1 MERPFDTILRQ
12 AYGSLEKTEKK
23 FIFNFNQNDKILVW
37 IVGFS
42 ITAITLIVSKIADLN
57 KTYDNGIL
65 RTALLLLIIT
75 VISGILYRIFA
86 LLFMTKYQSKMF
98 FLEGAFSKE
107 KTMPTEITDLKGI
120 NDIHEI
126 YQKIKSDFDFD
137 YADIIQLYNNAENQ
151 ESKEYYLEYLKS
163 EYLRIGN
170 WAKNEYEYDM
180 KYLKSVFK
188 NTFGLSDNA
197 IEKRFESKND
207 TTYLK
212 VYGWICTISISICFL
227 SVLILLASNYN

>member
-1 MERPFDTILRQ
+1 
-12 AYGSLEKTEKK
+12 
-23 FIFNFNQNDKILVW
+23 
-37 IVGFS
+37 
-42 ITAITLIVSKIADLN
+42 
-57 KTYDNGIL
+57 
-65 RTALLLLIIT
+65 
-75 VISGILYRIFA
+75 
-86 LLFMTKYQSKMF
+86 MF

-107 KTMPTEITDLKGI
+107 NTMPTEITDLKGI

-180 KYLKSVFK
+180 KYLKSVWLDLYYF
-188 NTFGLSDNA
+188 NFYL
-197 IEKRFESKND
+197 FYLFSKCLD
-207 TTYLK
+207 TIGIK
-212 VYGWICTISISICFL
+212 I
-227 SVLILLASNYN
+227 